1 MSKQRSLSPFL
12 QSSFLPTLLFAL
24 ALALRLWGITWGL
37 PDHRHYLSYHP
48 DEILLI
54 TASNRIDFGSLQ
66 LNPGFYNY
74 GSCFIYLL
82 RLLTPITF
90 LLLGDSLYTAY
101 LTGRCLSALCG
112 AFTVVVVWKIGHLL
126 NHPLIAFWS
135 ALFLAITPLHVAH
148 SHYLTVDVMASLW
161 VTLALYYALK
171 GCLSPQKRW
180 ALAGGLFS
188 GLSAGTKY
196 NAGLVLLAVLTGLY
210 LSPSREKSRLMG
222 LSLAGALLGLIL
234 STPGALLY
242 FQDFWRDFR
251 YEVFHTKTG
260 HGLVFVNT
268 GTGWGYHLF
277 RNAPAGLGWTLWTL
291 GLLVVFLHLGLLLSL
306 FRAKG
311 SMGKLN
317 HPSDSQIFS
326 FTTVLVA
333 FILPYFLLIGSA
345 QVRFSRYLVPLLP
358 PLCLLLG
365 NALRLKPLLIKGEKA
380 LQILLGAGAIITLIY
395 TLAYL
400 SLFSDKDPRDQSADW
415 LEVHAQG
422 KSIGLTTEP
431 WFYTPPIFP
440 WNGGPQT
447 RSLFLKESSWGRFSL
462 LIVDHNFSRLHRER
476 PDFFVISDFE
486 YGDPL
491 RLQGQKIKNPADAA
505 AVDRFITFW
514 RALLL
519 QYKEVT
525 RFENIP
531 HLGPLKFPK
540 KGLPP
545 HDWLY
550 PYPTILV
557 FERK

>member
-1 MSKQRSLSPFL
+1 MSKQRNLSSFL
-12 QSSFLPTLLFAL
+12 QSSFPLILLFAL

-54 TASNRIDFGSLQ
+54 TASDRIDFRRFQ

-82 RLLTPITF
+82 RFLTPITSLF
-90 LLLGDSLYTAY
+90 LGDSLYTAY
-101 LTGRCLSALCG
+101 LTGRYLSALCG
-112 AFTVVVVWKIGHLL
+112 ALTVIVIWKIGQLL
-126 NHPLIAFWS
+126 NHPLVAFWS
-135 ALFLAITPLHVAH
+135 TLFLAIIPLHVAH

-161 VTLALYYALK
+161 VTLAFYYALK

-180 ALAGGLFS
+180 ALVGGLFS

-196 NAGLVLLAVLTGLY
+196 NAGLVLLAVFTGFS
-210 LSPSREKSRLMG
+210 LSPSKEKGRLI
-222 LSLAGALLGLIL
+222 LSSLAGALLGFVL
-234 STPGALLY
+234 STPGVLLY
-242 FQDFWRDFR
+242 FRDFWRDFR

-268 GTGWGYHLF
+268 GTGWGYHF
-277 RNAPAGLGWTLWTL
+277 FHNAPAGLGWALWAL
-291 GLLVVFLHLGLLLSL
+291 GLLGVLLHLALLLSSLREKRSRRPLSEDAQLLTFTAVL
-306 FRAKG
+306 F
-311 SMGKLN
+311 
-317 HPSDSQIFS
+317 
-326 FTTVLVA
+326 A

-345 QVRFSRYLVPLLP
+345 QVRFGRYLIPLLP

-365 NALRLKPLLIKGEKA
+365 NSLRLKPPLIKGERA
-380 LQILLGAGAIITLIY
+380 LQTLLGAGAILTLMY

-400 SLFSDKDPRDQSADW
+400 SLFSDKDPRDHSADW
-415 LEVHAQG
+415 LEAHAQG
-422 KSIGLTTEP
+422 RSIGLTTEP
-431 WFYTPPIFP
+431 WFYSPPLSP

-447 RSLFLKESSWGRFSL
+447 RSLFLRESSRGRFL
-462 LIVDHNFSRLHRER
+462 LRVVDHNFSQLLKER

-491 RLQGQKIKNPADAA
+491 RLQGQEIKNPTDAA

-514 RALLL
+514 RTLLL
-519 QYKEVT
+519 QYREVA
-525 RFENIP
+525 RFENTP
-531 HLGPLKFPK
+531 RLGPLKFPK
-540 KGLPP
+540 RGLPP

-550 PYPTILV
+550 PYPTILI